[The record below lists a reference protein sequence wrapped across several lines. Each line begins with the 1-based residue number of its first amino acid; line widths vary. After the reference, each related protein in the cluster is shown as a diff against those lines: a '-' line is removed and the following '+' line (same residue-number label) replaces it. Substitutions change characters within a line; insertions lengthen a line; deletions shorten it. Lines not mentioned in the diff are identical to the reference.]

1 MSESGFLLGVWKHFL
16 ARYHQSI
23 KVNHN
28 SRHDT
33 ELIMHKITIKFI
45 QKKKNVG
52 ATENNSIYKDMN
64 ISPNPVKIYCFKKE
78 YHEI

>member
-45 QKKKNVG
+45 QKKRMLVQR
-52 ATENNSIYKDMN
+52 
-64 ISPNPVKIYCFKKE
+64 KIIQF
-78 YHEI
+78 IRT